1 MAKVKVPKAVLD
13 GLEAVRRSGLTNMLD
28 RPVVAELAEEF
39 GFEGAARWIRTHRPE
54 FADYAQLRITCV
66 IRSLRLCHVRTPFLS
81 VDARI
86 R

>member
-39 GFEGAARWIRTHRPE
+39 GFEEAAHWIRTRRR
-54 FADYAQLRITCV
+54 DYAAGIFHGFTA
-66 IRSLRLCHVRTPFLS
+66 TE
-81 VDARI
+81 DK
-86 R
+86 